1 MAAKTEGRIVKNLCF
16 GRIFWP
22 LVDNCLLHSHISQ
35 VALLPPQIVKS
46 NGRVY
51 QKNMTLFKTDPL
63 KNILVEGL
71 SNLQSLKSLYSEFK
85 LPCRQFY
92 RPFIAYYVC
101 SLLCGR
107 EDLLHVI
114 WNSMISVVDF
124 WEQEST
130 QNWFLLKTQF

>member
-1 MAAKTEGRIVKNLCF
+1 MHGRF
-16 GRIFWP
+16 TASGRCITTP
-22 LVDNCLLHSHISQ
+22 EVGTRTGLLQSHISQ
-35 VALLPPQIVKS
+35 VGVCVATPLQIVKS

-63 KNILVEGL
+63 KSILVEGL

-85 LPCRQFY
+85 LPYRQFY

-114 WNSMISVVDF
+114 
-124 WEQEST
+124 
-130 QNWFLLKTQF
+130 